1 MKRTTKWIVIG
12 LIALLTFAGVMS
24 CKPGVT
30 IAVRSLK
37 GETILFI
44 TDGNGLNYVQ
54 YVFNDDATGGEWE
67 WVTYTFDYPDQDA
80 KDRGKYDEQEW
91 YKTGGEKGTFTY
103 DEETGRT
110 TTVTTHVYKRK
121 EGAEGPPPWFKN
133 DYDWATYTQSEIG
146 YGHAA
151 DESASKSVEQDSFFN
166 NDQPMLEGFISQGE
180 DTNQWRYY
188 KKTTENVTEAETTT
202 DTETVVTETYTITET
217 QCVYDY
223 TVVVTE
229 TVDGGTPT
237 KETARYISTYDV
249 NNFFI
254 GGEETGDTA
263 FDKAW
268 KKGNEVTFMLER
280 TKYEV
285 IEYEGDTEPDPPS
298 SIDDTTGIGE
308 KSDTTYRY
316 TINMTG
322 GATAEWAFLH
332 AGENIFRTSE
342 FQSSNR
348 GLE

>member
-1 MKRTTKWIVIG
+1 MIG

-44 TDGNGLNYVQ
+44 TGGNGLNYEQ

-67 WVTYTFDYPDQDA
+67 WMTYTFDYPDQSA
-80 KDRGKYDEQEW
+80 KDSGKYSDKEW
-91 YKTGGEKGTFTY
+91 YKTGGEKGSFTY

-133 DYDWATYTQSEIG
+133 DYDWATYTESEIG

-151 DESASKSVEQDSFFN
+151 DESASLTKEADSFFN
-166 NDQPMLEGFISQGE
+166 NDQPMLEGFISQGD
-180 DTNQWRYY
+180 DTNQWRHY
-188 KKTTENVTEAETTT
+188 KKITENVTEAGTTT
-202 DTETVVTETYTITET
+202 DTETVVTRTYTITET

-229 TVDGGTPT
+229 TVDNGTPT

-268 KKGNEVTFMLER
+268 KEGNEVTFMLER
-280 TKYEV
+280 TKYEE

-332 AGENIFRTSE
+332 AGENIFMTSE